1 MDAGRPT
8 DSVWTSIDS
17 SGLLTPVILSRE
29 SQYGLEGLVVL
40 ARQPRGKVM
49 LLSQIAKAGHLPAGF
64 LARTLQKLRRHNVVS
79 SYRGAV
85 RGYALARP
93 ANEITLREIFEAIEG
108 PNVFQR
114 CIFSRHPADDGDPCR
129 LHEEWAPIVGQLHQ
143 TMAKTT
149 LAHVVSRGETPR

>member
-1 MDAGRPT
+1 MDSGHSADR
-8 DSVWTSIDS
+8 VWTSIDS
-17 SGLLTPVILSRE
+17 SDLLTPVILSRE

-49 LLSQIAKAGHLPAGF
+49 LLSQIANAGHLPAGF

-108 PNVFQR
+108 PNVFPR
-114 CIFSRHPADDGDPCR
+114 CIFSRQHADDGDPCR
-129 LHEEWAPIVGQLHQ
+129 LHEEWAPIADQLHQ
-143 TMAKTT
+143 TMTKTT
-149 LAHVVSRGETPR
+149 LAHVASRGETPR